1 VGYIYLSK
9 LIAVGTVAELQ
20 RLPDANP
27 PGTSRV
33 QIVTAHPSQMLDGVR
48 RIAGV
53 REATIFGHSI
63 HALAETDRLTALQ
76 EKMPGAK
83 VEVIEPSLED
93 VFVTLTYRIMENS
106 R

>member
-1 VGYIYLSK
+1 
-9 LIAVGTVAELQ
+9 LIAIGTVAELQ
-20 RLPDANP
+20 RLPAANP

-33 QIVTAHPSQMLDGVR
+33 QIATTNPSGLLESVR
-48 RIAGV
+48 RMQGI

-63 HALAETDRLTALQ
+63 HALAETDVLKQLK
-76 EKMPGAK
+76 EKIPNAR

-93 VFVTLTYRIMENS
+93 VFVTLTYRIMEGS